1 MTGAAL
7 GAPLMT
13 TKGGAGEVLSATGE
27 RRGVIGAPPPGVGL
41 VARLLEL
48 LLLLFELLTLMEDD
62 APSPE

>member
-1 MTGAAL
+1 
-7 GAPLMT
+7 MT

-41 VARLLEL
+41 VPRLLELL